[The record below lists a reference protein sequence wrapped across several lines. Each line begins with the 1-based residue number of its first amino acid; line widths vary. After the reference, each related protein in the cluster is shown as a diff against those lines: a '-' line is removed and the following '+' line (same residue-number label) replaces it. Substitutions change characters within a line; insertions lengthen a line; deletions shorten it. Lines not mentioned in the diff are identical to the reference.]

1 VRNSQETTSH
11 AALQALLR
19 KPASTWA
26 LPSPSMWQACLTW
39 CNLRQGVSCHASSLQ
54 VMHPP
59 CRSCILPAGHASSLQ
74 VMHHPC
80 RSLSC
85 IIPASPSPYASS
97 LQVLV
102 GNRVITYRL
111 RIDTEPPS
119 VASSLVWVNQLP
131 SNIDPNAA
139 SSIQDTFVPVLHAW
153 LNFSKP
159 IRTLS
164 KVCAQI
170 TVYTAGLE
178 P

>member
-1 VRNSQETTSH
+1 
-11 AALQALLR
+11 
-19 KPASTWA
+19 
-26 LPSPSMWQACLTW
+26 
-39 CNLRQGVSCHASSLQ
+39 
-54 VMHPP
+54 MHHP

-80 RSLSC
+80 RSC
-85 IIPASPSPYASS
+85 IIPAGPCHASSLQVPHHASS